1 MAPPLPWKA
10 SNQPD
15 PERDYLALA
24 THLPLQRY
32 LETPSF
38 FRFVR
43 QVRSQLRESKGLIGY
58 SLLAKP
64 LRKDYWTLSVW
75 DDESALQAFVGTN
88 PHLDVMSKL
97 HTATSS
103 PPECRHSRH
112 VTPQRSP
119 RRSSWVIVQQLGAV
133 RRNNRGCIGRPAAV
147 SAAPTDR
154 GMRVAYCRV

>member
-1 MAPPLPWKA
+1 MAPPLPWKSSA
-10 SNQPD
+10 QPD
-15 PERDYLALA
+15 PNRDYLAFA
-24 THLPLQRY
+24 SHLPLQRY

-43 QVRSQLRESKGLIGY
+43 QVQSQLRDTKGLIGY

-97 HTATSS
+97 HPELGATQFRRWTIRGSDS
-103 PPECRHSRH
+103 PP
-112 VTPQRSP
+112 TWPDAL
-119 RRSSWVIVQQLGAV
+119 RRLQSGEPPS
-133 RRNNRGCIGRPAAV
+133 
-147 SAAPTDR
+147 
-154 GMRVAYCRV
+154 